1 MENLQEIIK
10 EFFEKIEL
18 EKIDTININY
28 YFFQKYRKSS
38 CKIKFLCYNTISS
51 KRTKHLK

>member
-28 YFFQKYRKSS
+28 YFFKNIAKAKMVMIMLMAIY
-38 CKIKFLCYNTISS
+38 F
-51 KRTKHLK
+51 TK